1 MRHVVP
7 ISLLLFIFN
16 SYACVAQER
25 LAETANP
32 SKSKYEA
39 AASTPEATLRR
50 MHDYLISAKD
60 IEVTSNFSS
69 VDKALGTTASGSV
82 HYILRKPNLLR
93 VTANLKRGKVVV
105 FSDGELLTLHK
116 PAAREYRRSP
126 APENTLAGLYRAAG
140 VLGVPTRMFDF
151 FWSVDYLAEIDTSAP
166 AQLTKLKSQ
175 KIGGK
180 TCDGFN
186 IKYGDDDWTVWLER
200 AEPPLP
206 CRLISRR
213 KDTSGLTIQTNNFAW
228 KARPKIDARTFQFTP
243 PKGHKEIGLG
253 ERLSPSD

>member
-1 MRHVVP
+1 MRHVVS

-32 SKSKYEA
+32 SKSKYQA

-105 FSDGELLTLHK
+105 FSDGELLNTSQSRPHANTADRRRPRTRWPVSTEL
-116 PAAREYRRSP
+116 PAFLACQRECSIFFGVSIISLRPTHRHRPNSP
-126 APENTLAGLYRAAG
+126 
-140 VLGVPTRMFDF
+140 
-151 FWSVDYLAEIDTSAP
+151 S
-166 AQLTKLKSQ
+166 
-175 KIGGK
+175 
-180 TCDGFN
+180 
-186 IKYGDDDWTVWLER
+186 
-200 AEPPLP
+200 
-206 CRLISRR
+206 
-213 KDTSGLTIQTNNFAW
+213 
-228 KARPKIDARTFQFTP
+228 
-243 PKGHKEIGLG
+243 
-253 ERLSPSD
+253 LSPKK

>member
-105 FSDGELLTLHK
+105 FSDGELLTLHM
-116 PAAREYRRSP
+116 PGARKYRRSP
-126 APENTLAGLYRAAG
+126 APEDTLAGLYRAAG

-151 FWSVDYLAEIDTSAP
+151 FWSVDYLAETDAP
-166 AQLTKLKSQ
+166 AKLTKLKPQ
-175 KIGGK
+175 KIRGK
-180 TCDGFN
+180 TCDGYN
-186 IKYGDDDWTVWLER
+186 VKYGDDDWTVWLER
-200 AEPPLP
+200 SEPPLP

-213 KDTSGLTIQTNNFAW
+213 KDTSALTVQTNNFDW
-228 KARPKIDARTFQFTP
+228 KVTPKIDARTFQFTP
-243 PKGHKEIGLG
+243 PKGHKEVGIG
-253 ERLSPSD
+253 E